1 MSRVLGIGAVPSDT
15 KRPALQCVRIEI
27 GADGLRMV
35 STDAHRLVVTDLAG
49 RVEGSPVAALV
60 DGSALEQVPVPAEGE
75 LEVRI
80 EAEKVLFS
88 VTEAAARLEFV
99 ARGTPSYAVE
109 RSKNARI
116 RGRWSMSSARWSTS
130 STSMSTSCLSTT
142 SSSTRPAV
150 VPSSWSTRAGP
161 VRTMVASR
169 PGPAC

>member
-1 MSRVLGIGAVPSDT
+1 MSRVLGIGAVSSDT

-35 STDAHRLVVTDLAG
+35 STDAHRLVVTDLGG
-49 RVEGSPVAALV
+49 RVGGSPVAALV

-80 EAEKVLFS
+80 DAEKVLFS
-88 VTEAAARLEFV
+88 ATELSTVDAAFPNYEPYLAERPNRNAAARLELF

-116 RGRWSMSSARWSTS
+116 RGRWSMS
-130 STSMSTSCLSTT
+130 
-142 SSSTRPAV
+142 
-150 VPSSWSTRAGP
+150 
-161 VRTMVASR
+161 
-169 PGPAC
+169 